1 MLSKA
6 DDITYPER
14 ASSAVSDNLDQIM
27 DGSGDLTDLL
37 AINLSYPIK
46 ELDAV
51 PPDRK
56 RPANGELDSKC
67 TAPKKPCRTL
77 VSSRPR
83 GKPSSLVFKKQDSS
97 DSDKQDGVTE
107 HDEDEADAHT
117 DDSQP
122 SGASR
127 PPTMKGHRPRSG
139 KQMRLIEAA
148 NRQCAGGGGG
158 GGNCN
163 SSNSS
168 SGNQGGSGAG
178 ASTPPNSGH
187 STSSLSSGSSSGG
200 SSSSGGASNGGGA
213 GGGNPDDGVFRNPSI
228 PATPMK
234 GKKKHRPEPLIIP
247 PHVNHFGFPSRLR
260 SPRLREGTSRMTPP
274 PYTPPP
280 MLSPVRSG
288 AGLFWTLQTPKS
300 APITPRLIRRGQFD
314 IIWCNAVCRK
324 ADVGRICLSAAFPMK
339 YFPPS

>member
-1 MLSKA
+1 
-6 DDITYPER
+6 
-14 ASSAVSDNLDQIM
+14 M
-27 DGSGDLTDLL
+27 DTSGDLTDLL
-37 AINLSYPIK
+37 AINLPYSVK
-46 ELDAV
+46 DLDTM

-56 RPANGELDSKC
+56 RPANGELDAKFMP
-67 TAPKKPCRTL
+67 AKKPCRTL
-77 VSSRPR
+77 PNARPR
-83 GKPSSLVFKKQDSS
+83 GKPSSLIFKKQDSS
-97 DSDKQDGVTE
+97 DSEKQEMMAE
-107 HDEDEADAHT
+107 HDDDDTDAQT

-127 PPTMKGHRPRSG
+127 PPAVTSHRPRSG

-158 GGNCN
+158 GGGNGN

-168 SGNQGGSGAG
+168 SSENQGGSGAG

-187 STSSLSSGSSSGG
+187 STSSQSSGSSSGG

-260 SPRLREGTSRMTPP
+260 SPRLREGMSKMTPP

-300 APITPRLIRRGQFD
+300 APITPRLMRRGKSMFS
-314 IIWCNAVCRK
+314 WRY
-324 ADVGRICLSAAFPMK
+324 LSEKVFPNGKMLILTV
-339 YFPPS
+339 FTFL